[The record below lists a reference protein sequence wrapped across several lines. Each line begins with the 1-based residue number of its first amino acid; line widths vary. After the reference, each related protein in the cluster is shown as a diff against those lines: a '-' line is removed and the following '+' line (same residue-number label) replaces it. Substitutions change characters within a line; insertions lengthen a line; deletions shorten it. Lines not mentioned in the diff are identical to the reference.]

1 MNIVLI
7 FLKKSHKNDD
17 TQSVNEF
24 RQSSSKDSRN
34 DNSQLG
40 ARHVSSDDLLS
51 LSNQNKVA
59 ICETKKENGFVV
71 DSPQKPPS
79 PDKLKPVQMLNAK
92 IGVDR
97 LGSNGSGT
105 NSRRS
110 SGFDEALS
118 YMTDQTSNSDKSDV
132 IQCSQKNVGGE
143 NSLLSTST
151 ETLVST
157 NLPSTAAG
165 NSTDDTANCRN
176 VRDLDE
182 QTAEKCTEDDYHD
195 ELQSCAAS
203 NEEIP
208 CLPCKLSFEESEME
222 QSKSVE
228 SQLTNI
234 PDLCANVGPKF
245 EEQNKTPVNL
255 QNSSVHKPNVIPA
268 DIIPSF
274 SKSMIGEPKLSSNND
289 DDVFVANDVLME
301 SHAVQKS
308 FFISHQIHAGLNK
321 EDARKT
327 TQSSQV
333 GTTPNDE
340 NAGEVNKISEFEQ
353 SFVNSERLCRENVLA
368 ESHNEKIQLP
378 AIEPPNPCNDLNSET
393 MFESKQ
399 SVSFTVDCDGNISK
413 LLRKESL
420 VHNRESITAAKS
432 LGNLS
437 SELPESRGAA
447 YQTRNNPHG
456 NPSIHV
462 HTDSVNRNYEKTM
475 AVNKNAPIPDRTNPM
490 TQNISINSRHSKSS
504 NSRTREPILA
514 IKPNADKESM
524 MNIVRECQAISSRL
538 NSVLFVKETKESD
551 RQAKERCQP
560 CNGSIGHD
568 ADNCSTDSPPCSY
581 AKYSIF
587 AGKMNNEI
595 HGSDGNIRSRKTS
608 DRCNLFEENRRW
620 SSFVD
625 KDSPKPV
632 PGDRSNA
639 STPDIIDMRLFKSTT
654 ALYQSQNSRED
665 MSSSNYSSCSELS
678 TEDKPDAEKT
688 KHRSYRTALKLSSSP
703 NQVLKDAKKKTLGEQ
718 SMELREQLSRWH
730 QTLTEQK
737 DPTVPCRTVEVDPAS
752 HAPFS
757 TVFGSG
763 ELSTI
768 PEITNA
774 DTDGPPMRSPR
785 ISKKSVMSEF
795 EYRNSISAPQA
806 KLSICGGFDK
816 RPILHTDA
824 SPFSPTRTNLDC
836 NLTRTLYTGSDCSS
850 TAARANKLESP
861 VRLNVCDY
869 MIKTSKY

>member
-1 MNIVLI
+1 M
-7 FLKKSHKNDD
+7 
-17 TQSVNEF
+17 NEF

-51 LSNQNKVA
+51 LSNQNKVD

-71 DSPQKPPS
+71 HSPQKPLS

-92 IGVDR
+92 IAVDR
-97 LGSNGSGT
+97 LASNGSGRS
-105 NSRRS
+105 SRRS

-118 YMTDQTSNSDKSDV
+118 YMTDRTSNSDKSDV
-132 IQCSQKNVGGE
+132 VQCSQKTVGGG
-143 NSLLSTST
+143 NSFLSTST

-157 NLPSTAAG
+157 NLPSTATG
-165 NSTDDTANCRN
+165 NLTNDTANCRN
-176 VRDLDE
+176 VCDLDE
-182 QTAEKCTEDDYHD
+182 QAAEKCTDDNYRD

-222 QSKSVE
+222 QSNSVDTK
-228 SQLTNI
+228 LTNI
-234 PDLCANVGPKF
+234 PDLCINAGSKF
-245 EEQNKTPVNL
+245 EEQNKTPDNL
-255 QNSSVHKPNVIPA
+255 QNSSVHKPNIIPA

-274 SKSMIGEPKLSSNND
+274 SKSMIDEPKLSSNND

-301 SHAVQKS
+301 SHAVRKS
-308 FFISHQIHAGLNK
+308 FFISHQMHVGLNK
-321 EDARKT
+321 EGAQKP

-333 GTTPNDE
+333 GTTPNNE
-340 NAGEVNKISEFEQ
+340 NAGEANKISEFEQ

-413 LLRKESL
+413 LHRKESL

-437 SELPESRGAA
+437 SELPESKEAA
-447 YQTRNNPHG
+447 YQTRSNPHG

-462 HTDSVNRNYEKTM
+462 HTDHSVHRNYEKTT
-475 AVNKNAPIPDRTNPM
+475 AVNKNAPIPDWPNPM

-514 IKPNADKESM
+514 IKPNANKESM

-538 NSVLFVKETKESD
+538 NSVLVVKETKESD

-560 CNGSIGHD
+560 RNGSIGHD

-595 HGSDGNIRSRKTS
+595 HESDGNIRSRKTS
-608 DRCNLFEENRRW
+608 DRCDLFEENRRW

-625 KDSPKPV
+625 KDSPKPA

-654 ALYQSQNSRED
+654 ALYQSQNSRDD

-678 TEDKPDAEKT
+678 TDDKPDAEKT
-688 KHRSYRTALKLSSSP
+688 KHRRYRTALKLSSSP
-703 NQVLKDAKKKTLGEQ
+703 NQVSKDTKKKTLGEQ
-718 SMELREQLSRWH
+718 SVELREQLSRWH
-730 QTLTEQK
+730 QTLMEQK
-737 DPTVPCRTVEVDPAS
+737 DPTVPCRTVEADPAS

-763 ELSTI
+763 ELSPI
-768 PEITNA
+768 LEITSP

-795 EYRNSISAPQA
+795 EYRNSISSPQA
-806 KLSICGGFDK
+806 KLLICGGFNE
-816 RPILHTDA
+816 RPSLHTDA
-824 SPFSPTRTNLDC
+824 SAFSPTRTNLDC
-836 NLTRTLYTGSDCSS
+836 NLTRTLYAGSDCSS